1 MEESRTYAVVSVAR
15 TDGAPLTDENYD
27 VSASGTFTITPLAEG
42 YPPHAVNVF
51 TLDGSCA
58 SFLESGVAYYLLDT
72 QDIQL
77 FADRTVYLAV
87 YQGFVPSYKEFSVAE
102 DGSITMRE
110 DVVGCMFTL
119 PLDASQSDPE
129 AARALVEAAGLPT
142 EPMTDKELAALE
154 QEAPKVAEVETP
166 GGIELVEVPGHGTV
180 TAMQAQAAAEYEA
193 YMERESKRLAEAV
206 ENGTLSEEAY
216 KQAVQEMEESLA

>member
-1 MEESRTYAVVSVAR
+1 MAA
-15 TDGAPLTDENYD
+15 AP
-27 VSASGTFTITPLAEG
+27 P
-42 YPPHAVNVF
+42 
-51 TLDGSCA
+51 
-58 SFLESGVAYYLLDT
+58 FLESGVAYYLLDT

-166 GGIELVEVPGHGTV
+166 GGIELVEVPGHGHRYRHAGPGRRGIRGLHGTGI
-180 TAMQAQAAAEYEA
+180 EA
-193 YMERESKRLAEAV
+193 SGGGGGKRDPL
-206 ENGTLSEEAY
+206 
-216 KQAVQEMEESLA
+216 